1 MIISNSEDNVAF
13 TCSLQLKPE
22 VIKEAETLSLSNSV
36 WSSWKAYV
44 RQGAEHPRSS
54 SGRMTVSVFW
64 FAVMII
70 NATYTANLAAH
81 LTVSR
86 MQTPIET
93 ISDLARQ
100 TRIEYGTLKD
110 SQLQTFFKETDVP
123 R

>member
-1 MIISNSEDNVAF
+1 
-13 TCSLQLKPE
+13 
-22 VIKEAETLSLSNSV
+22 
-36 WSSWKAYV
+36 
-44 RQGAEHPRSS
+44 
-54 SGRMTVSVFW
+54 
-64 FAVMII
+64 MII
-70 NATYTANLAAH
+70 NATYTANLAAY

-100 TRIEYGTLKD
+100 TRIKYGTLKD